1 MMTMTEQERVREGRA
16 RGRKL
21 VAALAAL
28 VIGVAVALVAYGY
41 IRAGVGATGTVA
53 AVLGFGV
60 GLALI
65 AAIKAW
71 TLRPWNRA
79 WQTEPVQVRRDRL
92 QARRN
97 TILWAFPVVSL
108 FFLAVAYQAWEGIQS
123 GDDGVVDY
131 LQLGMPVLYAWV
143 VSMVVMGWDFQSQT
157 QRKYLDDELTGMMR
171 ARALGAA
178 FVVLMA
184 SGTVAVGV
192 SLWRPEWSAPAM
204 ITALTLGGAAAG
216 LRFAWLDRE
225 AGLPERGDG

>member
-28 VIGVAVALVAYGY
+28 VIGVAVALVVYGY

-71 TLRPWNRA
+71 TLRPWNRT
-79 WQTEPVQVRRDRL
+79 WQLEPVQARRDRL

-97 TILWAFPVVSL
+97 GILWAFPVASL
-108 FFLAVAYQAWEGIQS
+108 FFLAVSYQAWGGIEA
-123 GDDGVVDY
+123 GDDAVVDY
-131 LQLGMPVLYAWV
+131 LQVGLPVLYSWV
-143 VSMVVMGWDFQSQT
+143 VSMVVMGWDFQSRT
-157 QRKYLDDELTGMMR
+157 QRKYLDDELTGALR

-184 SGTVAVGV
+184 SGTVAAGV
-192 SLWRPEWSAPAM
+192 SLWRPEWSPLAI